1 MHCKV
6 MFSAEAGTLNWLAV
20 SYSVE
25 VSLSTTVLEE
35 PFGRRVDIAL
45 VKPRP
50 RFFSSPQTS

>member
-1 MHCKV
+1 